1 MAAPKWVLLLGEFS
15 SGKSAFINMLLGA
28 AILPERLASTDLP
41 VVKVSSRLTPG
52 ISLTYADKPRKALAR
67 WDQIPSDW
75 RLFDYAEVT
84 LSGHPL
90 LDTGLVLWD
99 TPGINATL
107 PRHREHLERFLTD
120 RAGGFHRVLYFVPN
134 NISRTSLDFLQ
145 SWRALWPNLMI
156 VVNVKES
163 LPREACEALSR
174 EARKI
179 VMRELGNIPVLTL
192 AVGDACEAFVEA
204 CHKVT
209 DNRSDGDRIR
219 NWHTGQ
225 IDFGEL
231 LGRHADHIVGDELF
245 EIVAETTPSPKALFD
260 PAELSDARLKALAV
274 NGDPSALLL
283 YSEQLLKSGPG
294 STDLPYIKQAA
305 MLDDPAAQLALGQ
318 ALLDGQPGR
327 KNVALAVKWLWEAAE
342 QKSAKAQYLLGS
354 CHEQGRGVPADM
366 PTAIQWYRHAAEG
379 GVPDA
384 QHRLGQLYERGDG
397 LPRDAGVAASWY
409 QRASDQNHHGAQWAM
424 GRLYES
430 GEGVEQNLK
439 QAVTCYDRAASG
451 GYADAQYR
459 LAQILLEGKLVRRN
473 ATRALPLL
481 QAAAEQGLASAQFD
495 LARSLEQGIG
505 TQPDQA
511 AAVRWYQ
518 AAAEQGHP
526 EAQFYLAECYEAG
539 VGIKQNIKEAM
550 RWYQAASG
558 QNHLESKFNL
568 GRLLEQHGRSASAL
582 AEAAA
587 LYQTAAEQGHVDAQL
602 RLAVFYAEGIGVGA
616 DSAKAVIWFRRAAE
630 TGCAEAQYRLA
641 ESLARGNGVARDD
654 GEALRWYQRSADLG
668 YAPAHYELGLRYHAG
683 NGLPKDEARAA
694 AHLRIAADAGIVN
707 AQLWLGA
714 LLETSGGTAAEQAEA
729 EQYYRRAAEQGL
741 AEAQCRLA
749 TWLMRSGGGRAEND
763 GVHWYAQAA
772 EQNHPEAMFALGR
785 LYEEGRGKLKQS
797 YAEAARWY
805 ARAAELGQPG
815 AETAFLNAKEQAQ
828 RQAKAKAD
836 EQEAQKALKAE
847 QDRKRQE
854 IKHQQ
859 KEAALRQADLDRKWA
874 LFRREVTEKKS
885 RGINVTFM
893 CSFSLFVSITFL
905 IVWVVLEPHGVLF
918 CLWPLFPA
926 AAAVCALLTSSI
938 FKFLFRKKIERL
950 MRKGKND
957 YPPAVGY
964 TAEVVY
970 SNVISLLA
978 LALFVIF
985 QWFLSRIDYSSSSQ
999 RSHSQKSVTESQSR
1013 DGQEQPTERDR
1024 RTVFEQAWS
1033 RAQETDTV
1041 ESYTQ
1046 FLTDYEQEPPAGVLI
1061 QQARAR
1067 IAELQQ
1073 AALQEQTRSSLVG
1086 MQFVRIPAGSFQM
1099 GSNQG
1104 DSDERPVH
1112 QGAISRPFYLQTT
1125 EVTQGQWQ
1133 TVMGNNPSHFKNGDD
1148 YPVEQVSWNDVQAFL
1163 KKLNAMDPGKNY
1175 RLPTEAEWEYAC
1187 RAGTTGERYGNL
1199 SDIAWYGGNSGN
1211 QTHPVGKKQ
1220 PNAWGLYDMLGNVW
1234 EWCADWHDEGYYA
1247 SSPSTDPRGPSS
1259 GSGRVVRGGSWFVND
1274 NDTRIADRDRG
1285 FTVYGY
1291 FSYGLGFRC
1300 ATDNDPTRETPI
1312 PDDSSGK
1319 NGTPATTGKERIAA
1333 IERAWSQAKAQDTIE
1348 AYTLFIA
1355 AHDQDSLAEDL
1366 KKQARA
1372 RIAEL
1377 QQQARQEAARQ
1388 EAARQEAA
1396 RQEAA
1401 KQEAARRE
1409 QARTLLAGMRFVRI
1423 PAGSFKMG
1431 SKSERDE
1438 KPVHQVTISLPFYLQ
1453 TTEVTQGQW
1462 RAVMGN
1468 NPSNFKNGD
1477 DYPVEKVSWND
1488 VQAFLVK
1495 LNAMDPGKN
1504 YRLPTEA
1511 EWEYACRAGTTGE
1524 RYGKLD
1530 AIAWYNK
1537 NSSGQTHPV
1546 GQKQPNA
1553 WGLYDMMG
1561 NVWEWCAD
1569 WYGENYYANSPAT
1582 DPRGPSS
1589 GSGRVLR
1596 GGSWYGDGTLTRS
1609 ANRYWYITDY
1619 RNYYLGFRCAASEDP
1634 SPESTRRPNSSGPSR
1649 NGQEQ
1654 PTGRE
1659 RRTVIEQAWSRTRIQ
1674 DTIEA
1679 YALFI
1684 TEYDHEPQA
1693 EDLKGQARARIA
1705 ELEQAARKEVA
1716 RLEAARQEAARREV
1730 AKQEAAGQ
1738 AQVRT
1743 LPAGMRFVRIPAG
1756 SFQMGSKKADQ
1767 DERPLHR
1774 VNISRPFYLQTTEV
1788 TQGQWQAV
1796 MGNNPSHFKNGNDY
1810 PVEQVSWNDVLA
1822 FLKKLN
1828 AIDPG
1833 KNYRLPTEAEWE
1845 YACRAGTTG
1854 ERYGELDA
1862 IAWYWKNSGNQTHP
1876 VGMKQPNA
1884 WGLYDMLGN
1893 VWEWCA
1899 DWYGADYYAS
1909 SPSTDPQG
1917 PQSGEGRVLRGGSW
1931 NGMDNLSRSAF
1942 RLRNDPGQ
1950 QYYDIGLRC
1959 ARD

>member
-231 LGRHADHIVGDELF
+231 LGLHADHIVGDELF
-245 EIVAETTPSPKALFD
+245 EIVAETTPSPTALFD
-260 PAELSDARLKALAV
+260 PAELSDARLKALAD

-318 ALLDGQPGR
+318 ALLEGQPGR

-409 QRASDQNHHGAQWAM
+409 QRASDQNHPGAQWAM

-473 ATRALPLL
+473 ASRALPLL

-539 VGIKQNIKEAM
+539 VGIKQDIKEAM

-654 GEALRWYQRSADLG
+654 GEALRWNQRSADLG

-683 NGLPKDEARAA
+683 NGLPKDKARAA

-714 LLETSGGTAAEQAEA
+714 LLETSGGTATEQAEA

-772 EQNHPEAMFALGR
+772 EQNHPEAIFALGR

-815 AETAFLNAKEQAQ
+815 AETAFYNAKEQAQ

-874 LFRREVTEKKS
+874 LFRSEVDEKKS
-885 RGINVTFM
+885 RGIKVTFL
-893 CSFSLFVSITFL
+893 CSFFLFVSITFL
-905 IVWVVLEPHGVLF
+905 IVWFVTESHGVLF

-950 MRKGKND
+950 MRRGKID
-957 YPPAVGY
+957 YPHAVGY

-985 QWFLSRIDYSSSSQ
+985 QWFLSRIDYSPSSQ
-999 RSHSQKSVTESQSR
+999 RGHSQKSVTESQYR
-1013 DGQEQPTERDR
+1013 DGQEQAPREI
-1024 RTVFEQAWS
+1024 VVS
-1033 RAQETDTV
+1033 V
-1041 ESYTQ
+1041 I
-1046 FLTDYEQEPPAGVLI
+1046 P
-1061 QQARAR
+1061 
-1067 IAELQQ
+1067 
-1073 AALQEQTRSSLVG
+1073 G
-1086 MQFVRIPAGSFQM
+1086 MKFMRIPAGSFQM
-1099 GSNQG
+1099 GSKKG
-1104 DSDERPVH
+1104 YRDETPVH
-1112 QGAISRPFYLQTT
+1112 RVTISRPFYLQTT
-1125 EVTQGQWQ
+1125 EVTQRQWQ

-1148 YPVEQVSWNDVQAFL
+1148 YPVEQVSWNNAQEFL
-1163 KKLNAMDPGKNY
+1163 QKLNALDPGKNY

-1187 RAGTTGERYGNL
+1187 RAGTTGARYGNF
-1199 SDIAWYGGNSGN
+1199 SDIAWYGGNSGK
-1211 QTHPVGKKQ
+1211 QTHPVGRKQ

-1234 EWCADWHDEGYYA
+1234 EWCADWYGENYYA
-1247 SSPSTDPRGPSS
+1247 NSPATDPRGPSS
-1259 GSGRVVRGGSWFVND
+1259 GSARVLRGGGWYFNVN
-1274 NDTRIADRDRG
+1274 NSRCANRNWCNPGTW
-1285 FTVYGY
+1285 YNY
-1291 FSYGLGFRC
+1291 LGFRC
-1300 ATDNDPTRETPI
+1300 AADEGPTRETPNT
-1312 PDDSSGK
+1312 DDSYEKSV
-1319 NGTPATTGKERIAA
+1319 TPSTTGKEQIATV
-1333 IERAWSQAKAQDTIE
+1333 ERAWSQAKAQDTIE

-1377 QQQARQEAARQ
+1377 EQAARQ
-1388 EAARQEAA
+1388 EAARQEATRQEAA
-1396 RQEAA
+1396 RLEAA
-1401 KQEAARRE
+1401 KQETARQE
-1409 QARTLLAGMRFVRI
+1409 QFQSSLVGMRLVRI
-1423 PAGSFKMG
+1423 PAGRFLMG
-1431 SKSERDE
+1431 SRKGDVDE
-1438 KPVHQVTISLPFYLQ
+1438 MPVHWVTISRPFYLQ

-1462 RAVMGN
+1462 RAVMGE
-1468 NPSNFKNGD
+1468 NPSYFQKGD
-1477 DYPVEKVSWND
+1477 
-1488 VQAFLVK
+1488 
-1495 LNAMDPGKN
+1495 
-1504 YRLPTEA
+1504 
-1511 EWEYACRAGTTGE
+1511 
-1524 RYGKLD
+1524 
-1530 AIAWYNK
+1530 
-1537 NSSGQTHPV
+1537 
-1546 GQKQPNA
+1546 
-1553 WGLYDMMG
+1553 
-1561 NVWEWCAD
+1561 
-1569 WYGENYYANSPAT
+1569 
-1582 DPRGPSS
+1582 
-1589 GSGRVLR
+1589 
-1596 GGSWYGDGTLTRS
+1596 
-1609 ANRYWYITDY
+1609 
-1619 RNYYLGFRCAASEDP
+1619 
-1634 SPESTRRPNSSGPSR
+1634 
-1649 NGQEQ
+1649 
-1654 PTGRE
+1654 
-1659 RRTVIEQAWSRTRIQ
+1659 
-1674 DTIEA
+1674 
-1679 YALFI
+1679 
-1684 TEYDHEPQA
+1684 
-1693 EDLKGQARARIA
+1693 
-1705 ELEQAARKEVA
+1705 
-1716 RLEAARQEAARREV
+1716 
-1730 AKQEAAGQ
+1730 
-1738 AQVRT
+1738 
-1743 LPAGMRFVRIPAG
+1743 
-1756 SFQMGSKKADQ
+1756 
-1767 DERPLHR
+1767 
-1774 VNISRPFYLQTTEV
+1774 
-1788 TQGQWQAV
+1788 
-1796 MGNNPSHFKNGNDY
+1796 DY
-1810 PVEQVSWNDVLA
+1810 PVEQVSWDDVQI
-1822 FLKKLN
+1822 FLKRLN
-1828 AIDPG
+1828 TRDPG
-1833 KNYRLPTEAEWE
+1833 KRYRLPTEAEWE

-1862 IAWYWKNSGNQTHP
+1862 IAWYGENSGNTTHP
-1876 VGMKQPNA
+1876 VGKKEPNA

-1899 DWYGADYYAS
+1899 DLYGKNYYQAL
-1909 SPSTDPQG
+1909 PGMDPQG
-1917 PQSGEGRVLRGGSW
+1917 STSGLDRVLRGGCWYYSG
-1931 NGMDNLSRSAF
+1931 NSSRSAY
-1942 RLRNDPGQ
+1942 RNAFISGTRDS
-1950 QYYDIGLRC
+1950 YIGFRC

>member
-231 LGRHADHIVGDELF
+231 LGLHADHIVGDELF
-245 EIVAETTPSPKALFD
+245 EIVAETTPSPTALFD
-260 PAELSDARLKALAV
+260 PAELSDARLKALAD

-318 ALLDGQPGR
+318 ALLEGQPGR

-654 GEALRWYQRSADLG
+654 GEALRWNQRSADLG

-683 NGLPKDEARAA
+683 NGLPKDKARAA

-749 TWLMRSGGGRAEND
+749 TLLERNGGGRAEKEVSN
-763 GVHWYAQAA
+763 WYTQAA
-772 EQNHPEAMFALGR
+772 QQDHREAQFALAR

-797 YAEAARWY
+797 YDEAARWY
-805 ARAAELGQPG
+805 QRAAENGMPGALEALVKASQKKQQRDQAEAEARAAK
-815 AETAFLNAKEQAQ
+815 TASEEKRKNEQRAIAQ
-828 RQAKAKAD
+828 QRIENERRQA
-836 EQEAQKALKAE
+836 E
-847 QDRKRQE
+847 
-854 IKHQQ
+854 
-859 KEAALRQADLDRKWA
+859 LDRRWATFQENRRVITRRGQILTFFLTLCIYVGCATIYFLINQQSFTCLLIGLLPVVA
-874 LFRREVTEKKS
+874 LFA
-885 RGINVTFM
+885 
-893 CSFSLFVSITFL
+893 
-905 IVWVVLEPHGVLF
+905 VLTCE
-918 CLWPLFPA
+918 
-926 AAAVCALLTSSI
+926 I
-938 FKFLFRKKIERL
+938 FKAFFGKKLDRL
-950 MRKGKND
+950 ARRGD
-957 YPPAVGY
+957 IHSVTDSQYA
-964 TAEVVY
+964 AEVFYSIAIGSLPILLMGILLLMFTVY
-970 SNVISLLA
+970 PLKN
-978 LALFVIF
+978 
-985 QWFLSRIDYSSSSQ
+985 RSSSNPSDVQ
-999 RSHSQKSVTESQSR
+999 PPIVNSPVPSDEGSGESVHHSPEAVSFT
-1013 DGQEQPTERDR
+1013 PT
-1024 RTVFEQAWS
+1024 S
-1033 RAQETDTV
+1033 GPMGETYRET
-1041 ESYTQ
+1041 ST
-1046 FLTDYEQEPPAGVLI
+1046 
-1061 QQARAR
+1061 
-1067 IAELQQ
+1067 
-1073 AALQEQTRSSLVG
+1073 G
-1086 MQFVRIPAGSFQM
+1086 MMFVKIPAGSFSM
-1099 GSNQG
+1099 GDEKG
-1104 DSDERPVH
+1104 ADSDKPVH
-1112 QGAISRPFYLQTT
+1112 LVTISRPFFLQIT
-1125 EVTQGQWQ
+1125 EVTQGQWAA
-1133 TVMGNNPSHFKNGDD
+1133 VMGNTPAYFQGEDQ
-1148 YPVEQVSWNDVQAFL
+1148 YPVETISWDEVQEFL
-1163 KKLNAMDPGKNY
+1163 RKINEKDPGKRY

-1187 RAGTTGERYGNL
+1187 RAGNPGERPEDL
-1199 SDIAWYGGNSGN
+1199 TTIAWYKANSLN
-1211 QTHPVGKKQ
+1211 RTHPVGQKQ
-1220 PNAWGLYDMLGNVW
+1220 ANPWGIYDMLGNVW
-1234 EWCADWHDEGYYA
+1234 EWCSDWHDPGYY
-1247 SSPSTDPRGPSS
+1247 SVSPSSDPPGP
-1259 GSGRVVRGGSWFVND
+1259 
-1274 NDTRIADRDRG
+1274 
-1285 FTVYGY
+1285 
-1291 FSYGLGFRC
+1291 
-1300 ATDNDPTRETPI
+1300 
-1312 PDDSSGK
+1312 
-1319 NGTPATTGKERIAA
+1319 
-1333 IERAWSQAKAQDTIE
+1333 
-1348 AYTLFIA
+1348 
-1355 AHDQDSLAEDL
+1355 AE
-1366 KKQARA
+1366 
-1372 RIAEL
+1372 
-1377 QQQARQEAARQ
+1377 
-1388 EAARQEAA
+1388 
-1396 RQEAA
+1396 
-1401 KQEAARRE
+1401 
-1409 QARTLLAGMRFVRI
+1409 
-1423 PAGSFKMG
+1423 
-1431 SKSERDE
+1431 
-1438 KPVHQVTISLPFYLQ
+1438 
-1453 TTEVTQGQW
+1453 GQ
-1462 RAVMGN
+1462 
-1468 NPSNFKNGD
+1468 F
-1477 DYPVEKVSWND
+1477 
-1488 VQAFLVK
+1488 
-1495 LNAMDPGKN
+1495 
-1504 YRLPTEA
+1504 
-1511 EWEYACRAGTTGE
+1511 
-1524 RYGKLD
+1524 
-1530 AIAWYNK
+1530 
-1537 NSSGQTHPV
+1537 
-1546 GQKQPNA
+1546 
-1553 WGLYDMMG
+1553 
-1561 NVWEWCAD
+1561 
-1569 WYGENYYANSPAT
+1569 
-1582 DPRGPSS
+1582 
-1589 GSGRVLR
+1589 RVLR
-1596 GGSWYGDGTLTRS
+1596 GGSWFSNEMEVSITHRGKFTPEKADRDTGFRCVIEALTAGEDGEQPASAIQEQTVVENTRRQSEEDWTAAIRSDIPEAYRAFIDKYNRIPLAATRVQQARDRLRQLDLQLQSQNTRRADIERAWARARQQDTRDSYSRFLTEYSSDALASDQVKQALKRLQELGRQVASASPQQPVESSRIPPQDSATTGRDDPDHLARQAVQYFWTNDLELFQDSATRCLRAGGTISLEIKHHHPFPLTLHTSTIKLTDRYFFYDPGLEKCSSQAFGVPLQSIKSLALKGEPPTEVLLEMKLADPKNPKKTKTMNFAHMSTMLEGTVKRGLLGAARVDEMRTSSQMQADLLAIGQLIGWAVRNLQSGGNVSGGAISDGRNNSALDSSAVGALPPVGQEAVDNSGQRSNSYGHFIDNGDGTV
-1609 ANRYWYITDY
+1609 TDTTTGLMWTKSDS
-1619 RNYYLGFRCAASEDP
+1619 RAMAG
-1634 SPESTRRPNSSGPSR
+1634 PNSLGLTWEAAMDWVR
-1649 NGQEQ
+1649 RLNMGGHRDWRM
-1654 PTGRE
+1654 PTIRE
-1659 RRTVIEQAWSRTRIQ
+1659 LQTIYDPNSAVRSWHPVNNRPLRLSPVFAAGGAQYYWSRESPDSGAHSYLDFMTGDIKYYRGSRMQ
-1674 DTIEA
+1674 MVQ
-1679 YALFI
+1679 F
-1684 TEYDHEPQA
+1684 
-1693 EDLKGQARARIA
+1693 GVRGVRRA
-1705 ELEQAARKEVA
+1705 K
-1716 RLEAARQEAARREV
+1716 
-1730 AKQEAAGQ
+1730 
-1738 AQVRT
+1738 
-1743 LPAGMRFVRIPAG
+1743 
-1756 SFQMGSKKADQ
+1756 
-1767 DERPLHR
+1767 
-1774 VNISRPFYLQTTEV
+1774 
-1788 TQGQWQAV
+1788 
-1796 MGNNPSHFKNGNDY
+1796 
-1810 PVEQVSWNDVLA
+1810 
-1822 FLKKLN
+1822 
-1828 AIDPG
+1828 
-1833 KNYRLPTEAEWE
+1833 
-1845 YACRAGTTG
+1845 
-1854 ERYGELDA
+1854 
-1862 IAWYWKNSGNQTHP
+1862 
-1876 VGMKQPNA
+1876 
-1884 WGLYDMLGN
+1884 
-1893 VWEWCA
+1893 
-1899 DWYGADYYAS
+1899 
-1909 SPSTDPQG
+1909 
-1917 PQSGEGRVLRGGSW
+1917 
-1931 NGMDNLSRSAF
+1931 
-1942 RLRNDPGQ
+1942 
-1950 QYYDIGLRC
+1950 
-1959 ARD
+1959 